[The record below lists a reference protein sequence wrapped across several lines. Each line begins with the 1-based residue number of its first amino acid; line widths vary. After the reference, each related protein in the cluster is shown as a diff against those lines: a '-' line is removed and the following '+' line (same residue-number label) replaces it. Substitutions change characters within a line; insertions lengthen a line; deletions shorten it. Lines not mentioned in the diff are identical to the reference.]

1 MHTSDDLLLTENL
14 YSFFTTLYLQT
25 WAKQNFY
32 AMKQRNNIHSLK
44 KKKTITKPKD
54 NFNFTTEIA
63 SMDQR
68 RNLLKKKRYRYKML

>member
-1 MHTSDDLLLTENL
+1 MKWQVPHLLPQRMIHI
-14 YSFFTTLYLQT
+14 YLYLQT

-44 KKKTITKPKD
+44 KNKTITKPKD